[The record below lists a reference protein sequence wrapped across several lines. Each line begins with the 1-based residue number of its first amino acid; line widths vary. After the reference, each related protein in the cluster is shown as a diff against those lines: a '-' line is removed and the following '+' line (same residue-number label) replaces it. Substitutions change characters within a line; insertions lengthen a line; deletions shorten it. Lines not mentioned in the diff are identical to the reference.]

1 VKKLIIFIL
10 ALTFLS
16 SRTAF
21 NQEAFKL
28 TLKQLP
34 PLTITISEAI
44 NTTAGE
50 VVNLDTL
57 FHVVGGVSFYRVWK
71 FRHGLLLQTVD
82 NPVFKVTSDGVFY
95 LTVINGSGCSVLDS
109 IALNIVTGIKDIPP
123 DMDNRQSIHVYPNPN
138 TGTFDI
144 TISDCKP
151 GSSVEIINSL
161 GVKLLNK
168 TLDCNYNEY
177 SGRIVMPAG
186 ESGTYYLIV
195 KTGNKIIYRQK
206 VIIFK

>member
-1 VKKLIIFIL
+1 MKKLIIFIL
-10 ALTFLS
+10 AFTFLS
-16 SRTAF
+16 SKTAF

-28 TLKQLP
+28 SLKQLP
-34 PLTITISEAI
+34 PLTMTISEAI
-44 NTTAGE
+44 NATAGE

-57 FHVVGGVSFYRVWK
+57 FHVEGGISYNRVWK
-71 FRHGLLLQTVD
+71 FRHGPLLQTVD
-82 NPVFKVTSDGVFY
+82 NPVFTVTSDGVFY
-95 LTVINGSGCSVLDS
+95 LIVINESGCSVLDS
-109 IALNIVTGIKDIPP
+109 ITLNIITGIKDIPP
-123 DMDNRQSIHVYPNPN
+123 DKDNRQSIHVYPNPN

-161 GVKLLNK
+161 GVQLLNK
-168 TLDCNYNEY
+168 TLDCNNNEY
-177 SGRIVMPAG
+177 SGRIMMPAV
-186 ESGTYYLIV
+186 ESGTYYLLV